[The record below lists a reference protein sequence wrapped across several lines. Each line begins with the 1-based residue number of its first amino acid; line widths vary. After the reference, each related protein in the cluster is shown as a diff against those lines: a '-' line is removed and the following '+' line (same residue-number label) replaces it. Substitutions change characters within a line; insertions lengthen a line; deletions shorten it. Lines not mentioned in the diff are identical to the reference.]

1 MRKILLISLFISGV
15 AFANSVFAA
24 IQPNENLLHKQVS
37 ENPGNIVYI
46 DISISQP
53 NVDECFTTS
62 VQDEFTDE
70 QIMQIFPNP
79 NSGIFTIDL
88 NLNRG
93 ERMLNVMVYDISGK
107 LVYQVEK
114 PAHNK
119 NFSSEMDLS
128 FLEKGVYF
136 IRVSTSGQLHVNQF
150 IIK

>member
-1 MRKILLISLFISGV
+1 MRKLLLISLFIPGF
-15 AFANSVFAA
+15 AFANIVFAA
-24 IQPNENLLHKQVS
+24 MQPDDQILDKQIS
-37 ENPGNIVYI
+37 ENPGNIIYI

-53 NVDECFTTS
+53 NVEECFATS

-70 QIMQIFPNP
+70 QMMHIFPNP

-93 ERMLNVMVYDISGK
+93 ERMLNIMVYDISGK
-107 LVYQVEK
+107 LVYQSDK
-114 PAHNK
+114 PAHNN
-119 NFSSEMDLS
+119 NFSSELDLS

-136 IRVSTSGQLHVNQF
+136 IRVSTSGQSYVNQF

>member
-1 MRKILLISLFISGV
+1 MRKLLLISLFIPGF
-15 AFANSVFAA
+15 AFANIVFAA
-24 IQPNENLLHKQVS
+24 MQPDDQILDKQIS
-37 ENPGNIVYI
+37 ENPGNIIYI

-53 NVDECFTTS
+53 NVEECFATS

-70 QIMQIFPNP
+70 QMMHIFPNP

-93 ERMLNVMVYDISGK
+93 ERMLNIMVYDISGK
-107 LVYQVEK
+107 LVYQSDK
-114 PAHNK
+114 PAHN
-119 NFSSEMDLS
+119 NHFSSELDLS

-136 IRVSTSGQLHVNQF
+136 IRVSTSGQSYVNQF